1 MDAENGT
8 DEGARADA
16 AQVEAAAAAV
26 EQTAG
31 EVENA
36 AQRLAGK
43 VLDNPQSQRAAIA
56 ELSRQ
61 VAQLAQNQA
70 RVIDVIRAMGWDV

>member
-1 MDAENGT
+1 
-8 DEGARADA
+8 
-16 AQVEAAAAAV
+16 
-26 EQTAG
+26 
-31 EVENA
+31 
-36 AQRLAGK
+36 